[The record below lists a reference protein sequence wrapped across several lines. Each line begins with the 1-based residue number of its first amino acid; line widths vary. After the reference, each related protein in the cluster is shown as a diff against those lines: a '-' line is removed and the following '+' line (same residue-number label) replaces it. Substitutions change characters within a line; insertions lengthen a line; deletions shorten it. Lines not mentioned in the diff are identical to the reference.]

1 VEVIHERVAGIDVH
15 RMKHVVTILI
25 GRENGTVSS
34 ETREFGGFKRDMR
47 ALVGWLQTHRIQ
59 QVVME
64 STGIYWK
71 SVFSHLET
79 AGIPA
84 LVVNAFHV
92 KNVPGRKTDVG
103 DSEWLAQ
110 LARFGLLRG
119 SFIPPKDLRELR
131 LISRY
136 RRKLMGT
143 LGGEKNRLHKL
154 LDDAGI
160 KLGGVVADID
170 GVCARKMVEGL
181 IAGGTP
187 EGLSALGRGKLKS
200 TSEVLE
206 AAMDGDL
213 SPRHRLVLSTV
224 LSHLRYL
231 QQQLAQL
238 DRYLIEAMKPYAWA
252 WRLLQTIPGIDQV
265 TAAMILI
272 EIGDNVHRFGSPS
285 RLASWTAL
293 CPGNNESAGK
303 RISGKTRHGNPIVR
317 YLLCEAANAA
327 RRTKTVFRAKYN
339 SLVIRRGH
347 KKTIIA
353 LAHKLIRTIY
363 FVLAPVS
370 PIETQ
375 PSTTKPQ
382 AWRKMPRVGS
392 GPSRNT
398 AICQRSPP
406 QPQSL
411 PCKPIECVIRS
422 TYRLRTVSQ
431 RFSPCT
437 GGSFPRAPVT

>member
-1 VEVIHERVAGIDVH
+1 MEPIHERVAGMDVH
-15 RMKHVVTILI
+15 RMEHVVTILV
-25 GRENGTVSS
+25 EQEDGTLLKD
-34 ETREFGGFKRDMR
+34 TRKFGGFKRDMR
-47 ALVGWLQTHRIQ
+47 ALIDWLRSHRIQ

-71 SVFSHLET
+71 SVFSHLEA
-79 AGIPA
+79 AGIAA

-92 KNVPGRKTDVG
+92 KSVPGRKTDVT

-131 LISRY
+131 VVSRY
-136 RRKLMGT
+136 RRKLGQS
-143 LGGEKNRLHKL
+143 LAGEKNRLHKL

-160 KLGGVVADID
+160 KLGGVVSDIN

-181 IAGGTP
+181 LAGGTP
-187 EGLSALGRGKLKS
+187 AELAALGRGKLKRP
-200 TSEVLE
+200 SEVLE

-224 LSHLRYL
+224 LNHLHYL
-231 QQQLAQL
+231 EREVARL

-252 WRLLQTIPGIDQV
+252 WRLLQTIPGIDEIS
-265 TAAMILI
+265 AALILI
-272 EIGDNVHRFGSPS
+272 EIGDDMQRFASPS

-293 CPGNNESAGK
+293 CPGNHESAGK
-303 RISGKTRHGNPIVR
+303 RKSGKIRHGNPIVR
-317 YLLCEAANAA
+317 YMLCEAANAA
-327 RRTKTVFRAKYN
+327 RKTKTVFRAKYN

-363 FVLAPVS
+363 FVLARRKPYHDTTVDYEAAIVAKS
-370 PIETQ
+370 APRWIRALKKYGYWPKPPSTKTQ
-375 PSTTKPQ
+375 P
-382 AWRKMPRVGS
+382 A
-392 GPSRNT
+392 T
-398 AICQRSPP
+398 A
-406 QPQSL
+406 
-411 PCKPIECVIRS
+411 
-422 TYRLRTVSQ
+422 
-431 RFSPCT
+431 
-437 GGSFPRAPVT
+437 

>member
-1 VEVIHERVAGIDVH
+1 MEAIHKRVAGIDVH
-15 RMKHVVTILI
+15 RMQHTVTILV
-25 GRENGTVSS
+25 EQADGTVVQ
-34 ETREFGGFKRDMR
+34 ETREFGSFKRDMR
-47 ALVGWLQTHRIQ
+47 ALVGWLQEHRIQ

-92 KNVPGRKTDVG
+92 RNVPGRKTDVK

-131 LISRY
+131 LVSRY
-136 RRKLMGT
+136 RRKLT
-143 LGGEKNRLHKL
+143 ASLAGEKNRLHKL

-160 KLGGVVADID
+160 RLGGIVADIN

-187 EGLSALGRGKLKS
+187 EQLCALGKGKLKAS
-200 TSEVLE
+200 PELLQ
-206 AAMDGDL
+206 AAMDGEL
-213 SPRHRLVLSTV
+213 SARHRLVLHAV
-224 LSHLRYL
+224 LDHVGFLER
-231 QQQLAQL
+231 QLIEL
-238 DRYLIEAMKPYAWA
+238 DRYLITAMKPYAWA
-252 WRLLQTIPGIDQV
+252 WRLLQTIPGIDQIA
-265 TAAMILI
+265 AAMILI
-272 EIGDNVHRFGSPS
+272 EISDNLSRFGSAA
-285 RLASWTAL
+285 RLSSWSAL

-303 RISGKTRHGNPIVR
+303 RKSGKTRHGNPIVR
-317 YLLCEAANAA
+317 YLLCECANAA
-327 RRTKTVFRAKYN
+327 RRTQTMFGAKYK

-363 FVLAPVS
+363 FVLTRRQPFRDSSFDYEAASVAKNAPRWIKALKKYGYW
-370 PIETQ
+370 P
-375 PSTTKPQ
+375 KP
-382 AWRKMPRVGS
+382 
-392 GPSRNT
+392 
-398 AICQRSPP
+398 AIA
-406 QPQSL
+406 
-411 PCKPIECVIRS
+411 
-422 TYRLRTVSQ
+422 T
-431 RFSPCT
+431 
-437 GGSFPRAPVT
+437 